1 LQDNAE
7 SQRELRKLQSHHSF
21 KSFVIQHKKKYENLE
36 EYQKRFEIFKENML
50 KVRFLRETEQGTGIY
65 GPTFFSDLTEKEF
78 KERHLGFYPPKYD
91 PVSNTFETEL
101 TQVDTT
107 PDVDLPESFDWRTEG
122 AVTPVKNQ
130 GQCGSCW
137 AFSTT
142 GNIEGL
148 WKIHHGKLL
157 SLSEQELVDCD
168 KVDHGCNGGLPEN
181 AYKEI
186 VKIGGLELENDYV
199 YDAKDE
205 KCHFDKSKVKV
216 QINGGVKISSNET
229 EMASWLVKNG
239 PISIGLNAAAMQ
251 FYKGGISHPWS
262 FLCDPSG
269 IDHGV
274 LIVGYGIHR
283 YPIFKKDMPYWI
295 IKNSW
300 GPNWGEQGYY
310 RVFRGDGTCGV
321 NQMATSATLS

>member
-1 LQDNAE
+1 M
-7 SQRELRKLQSHHSF
+7 
-21 KSFVIQHKKKYENLE
+21 I
-36 EYQKRFEIFKENML
+36 
-50 KVRFLRETEQGTGIY
+50 
-65 GPTFFSDLTEKEF
+65 
-78 KERHLGFYPPKYD
+78 
-91 PVSNTFETEL
+91 
-101 TQVDTT
+101 
-107 PDVDLPESFDWRTEG
+107 
-122 AVTPVKNQ
+122 

-239 PISIGLNAAAMQ
+239 PISIGKDQYVFQ
-251 FYKGGISHPWS
+251 FQGKNRF
-262 FLCDPSG
+262 FLILRTG
-269 IDHGV
+269 
-274 LIVGYGIHR
+274 L
-283 YPIFKKDMPYWI
+283 FEI
-295 IKNSW
+295 IKPTIEKNIFSVKLKLSL
-300 GPNWGEQGYY
+300 PFSY
-310 RVFRGDGTCGV
+310 RSQCCSHAILQRRNF
-321 NQMATSATLS
+321 TSLEFSL